1 MMLVVGAAASGKR
14 SYVGSLGYSAA
25 QMSSDPASDHPV
37 LYDAQE
43 LARVLE
49 AADCAVLA
57 DSLANR
63 EVVICTEVGCG
74 IVPIDASER
83 AFRERAGR
91 LAVALADRASCVVRV
106 VCGIPQLIKGSLPEP
121 ACAASGDIA
130 PAGVLQD
137 RPTRLDDAACGVVDG
152 EPRPYPRFLS
162 VYRHAPTRLNRAHKY
177 QGMVDEPLDW
187 DGEEV
192 AYSFKPSQAVRFAY
206 VSPLS
211 RSRQTARILFPH
223 AQQIVVGD
231 LAEMDFGD
239 FDGYSYKD
247 LSDDVRYRDWVE
259 SGCTTQCPNGED
271 RAGFAERVARGV
283 RTVLADASAKGLE
296 EAVIVAHGGT
306 AMAAFWTFA
315 QSEGDY
321 FDWHIGVCEGLR
333 ARVAIFND
341 NELVLEEPQAVLPH
355 QSL

>member
-1 MMLVVGAAASGKR
+1 MLVVGAAASGKR

-43 LARVLE
+43 LARALE
-49 AADCAVLA
+49 AADCTALA
-57 DSLANR
+57 DSLAGR

-91 LAVALADRASCVVRV
+91 LAVALADRASCVVRI
-106 VCGIPQLIKGSLPEP
+106 VCGIPQPIKGCLPDP
-121 ACAASGDIA
+121 DRAVSDDVASTGA
-130 PAGVLQD
+130 SQD
-137 RPTRLDDAACGVVDG
+137 HPMHSDDAAGAVDG
-152 EPRPYPRFLS
+152 EGCPHPRFLS

-211 RSRQTARILFPH
+211 RSRQTARILFPQ
-223 AQQIVVGD
+223 AQQIVIGD

-239 FDGYSYKD
+239 FDGHSYKD

-283 RTVLADASAKGLE
+283 RTVLADASAKGLD

-306 AMAAFWTFA
+306 AMAAFWSFTR
-315 QSEGDY
+315 SERDY

-333 ARVAIFND
+333 ARVVEFNGR
-341 NELVLEEPQAVLPH
+341 EIVLEDPQTVLPH